1 MVGKTLGH
9 YEILEPLGAGGM
21 GEVYRARDTKLNRDV
36 AIKVLPPLLADD
48 PERLAR
54 LQREAQL
61 LAALNH
67 PNIAAIYGLEDA
79 DEISFLAME
88 LAEGQ
93 TLAQR
98 LSDGA
103 VGIDEALKIALQI
116 AEALEA
122 AHERG
127 IVHRDLKPANI
138 QVATEGSAA
147 GQVKVL
153 DFGLAKAFEADG
165 TSQEMSPDL
174 SHSPTMAAATRTG
187 VIMGTAAY
195 MSPEQARGK
204 PVDKRTDIWAFGCV
218 VFEMLTGKRAFQGE
232 TVTDILAAIVHQ
244 EPQWEALPPDT
255 PLRIRDL
262 LGRCLKKQ
270 ADERLRDVGEC
281 RIAVKEYLADP
292 EGEKRRALASAGTA
306 TAAANPWKLAV
317 PLAVATLLIGVLGT
331 WWATRPVP
339 PAPEDL
345 VRFDFELPE
354 DVDFWNTGRHVVAVS
369 PDGARIAFTG
379 NNQLWL
385 RRIDDLQATPLRGT
399 GGPTSPFFS
408 PDGQQLAFFSGPDA
422 QIKRIA
428 VTGGAP
434 VSLAAAGNLYGASWA
449 EDGMIYYGQ
458 GPGGIWRVSENG
470 GEPENMISLDSG
482 LSAHGPQLLPG
493 GEWVLFTEAIGSG
506 WNEGSI
512 VAESLITGERVELI
526 AGGTEGRWVPTGHIV
541 YVRDGTLF
549 AVPFDLGAM
558 EVTSGPASMVEG
570 VRTAASNVTGAANYA
585 FTSRGGL
592 VYVTGAANALTTR
605 QLVWRDGDGNE
616 ELIADSVRPG
626 RTWTPRLSP
635 DGRYVAY
642 RLDDDQ
648 GERNIWMLDLQ
659 RGVHSLFTPDGGAR
673 SFAWT
678 PDGEWLY
685 YSSDWDGD
693 TDIYRRPADMRSPA
707 EEFLGGDG
715 NELVRSI
722 SPDGEWLLYAD
733 TDVLTTG
740 AYDIEIVSLT
750 EPGDPQPVFDRSI
763 QEVTATFSPNG
774 KWVAFVAV
782 EEGAR
787 PEVYVQSFPNL
798 GGITKISDGLG
809 SEPLWAPDSRRLYYR
824 SRRDLM
830 VVDVVGEEPFDA
842 GAPQL
847 VLEDAFLRELG
858 QNAGSYDISRN
869 DQRLLMITA
878 EAADDDE
885 APSGINVVL
894 NWFEE
899 LKQRVPTGR

>member
-1 MVGKTLGH
+1 MKKRPFSLRYLGN
-9 YEILEPLGAGGM
+9 YKIIEQLGAGGM
-21 GEVYRARDTKLNRDV
+21 GEVYRARDSTLKREV
-36 AIKVLPPLLADD
+36 AIKILPEELNADPD
-48 PERLAR
+48 RLAR
-54 LQREAQL
+54 LEREAHL

-67 PNIAAIYGLEDA
+67 ANIATIHSLEEA
-79 DEISFLAME
+79 DGIRFLVLE
-88 LAEGQ
+88 LVEGES
-93 TLAQR
+93 LER
-98 LSDGA
+98 WLSRGPMP
-103 VGIDEALKIALQI
+103 VEEALDLCKQI

-292 EGEKRRALASAGTA
+292 EGEKRRALASAGAA

-331 WWATRPVP
+331 WWSTRPVP
-339 PAPEDL
+339 PAPQDL

-379 NNQLWL
+379 NNQLLWIRSL
-385 RRIDDLQATPLRGT
+385 DDLEAIPLRGT
-399 GGPTSPFFS
+399 DNPTSPFFS
-408 PDGQQLAFFSGPDA
+408 PDGQQLGFWSAPDD

-434 VSLAAAGNLYGASWA
+434 VSLASAGNLYGASWA

-470 GEPENMISLDSG
+470 GEPENIIPMDSG
-482 LSAHGPQLLPG
+482 QSAHGPQLLPG
-493 GEWVLFTEAIGSG
+493 GEWVLFTEATGLG

-570 VRTAASNVTGAANYA
+570 IRTAGGNFTGAANYG

-592 VYVTGAANALTTR
+592 VYVSGAANVLTTR

-648 GERNIWMLDLQ
+648 GERNIWVLDLQ
-659 RGVHSLFTPDGGAR
+659 RGVHSVFTPDGGGTIVCLDAGWR
-673 SFAWT
+673 VA
-678 PDGEWLY
+678 L
-685 YSSDWDGD
+685 
-693 TDIYRRPADMRSPA
+693 
-707 EEFLGGDG
+707 L
-715 NELVRSI
+715 LVR
-722 SPDGEWLLYAD
+722 
-733 TDVLTTG
+733 
-740 AYDIEIVSLT
+740 
-750 EPGDPQPVFDRSI
+750 
-763 QEVTATFSPNG
+763 
-774 KWVAFVAV
+774 
-782 EEGAR
+782 
-787 PEVYVQSFPNL
+787 L
-798 GGITKISDGLG
+798 G
-809 SEPLWAPDSRRLYYR
+809 RRH
-824 SRRDLM
+824 
-830 VVDVVGEEPFDA
+830 
-842 GAPQL
+842 
-847 VLEDAFLRELG
+847 
-858 QNAGSYDISRN
+858 
-869 DQRLLMITA
+869 
-878 EAADDDE
+878 
-885 APSGINVVL
+885 
-894 NWFEE
+894 
-899 LKQRVPTGR
+899 